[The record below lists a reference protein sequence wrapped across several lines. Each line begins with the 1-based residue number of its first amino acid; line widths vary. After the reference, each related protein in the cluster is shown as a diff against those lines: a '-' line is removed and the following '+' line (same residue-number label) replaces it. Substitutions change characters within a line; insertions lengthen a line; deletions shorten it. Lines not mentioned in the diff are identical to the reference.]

1 MCSASLVR
9 GLLAALLALA
19 SYVGHAAEPSVPAP
33 QGYVTDL
40 AGVLSPDA
48 KARITRLV
56 EGVRAKTGSEI
67 AVLTVPTT
75 APLDDFTYAMKV
87 ADAWKV
93 GSRGQDTGVL
103 IFLATKDRKLRI
115 LTGYGVEGI
124 LPDGLVGAI
133 QDQEMVPA
141 LRAGRYDEAIERGVN
156 AIAQRI
162 LAADEGFKPPQEEN
176 QGIVI
181 PFWVL
186 MLLFLL
192 LFVFLSWLSRF
203 SGGGRGGGSFGRGG
217 GYYGGFPGGF
227 GGGFPGGFGGGGG
240 GFGGFGGGSFGGGGA
255 GRSW

>member
-1 MCSASLVR
+1 GFLPAAPPP
-9 GLLAALLALA
+9 LAPDDWHALGPG
-19 SYVGHAAEPSVPAP
+19 VAAA
-33 QGYVTDL
+33 QGYVTYL
-40 AGVLSPDA
+40 PGRLSPVPNGG
-48 KARITRLV
+48 ITRRV

-75 APLDDFTYAMKV
+75 PPLDDFTFAMKV

-103 IFLATKDRKLRI
+103 VFLATKDRKLRI

-141 LRAGRYDEAIERGVN
+141 LKAGRYDEAIERGVN

-181 PFWVL
+181 SFWVL
-186 MLLFLL
+186 LLLFLL

-240 GFGGFGGGSFGGGGA
+240 GFGGFGGGS
-255 GRSW
+255 

>member
-1 MCSASLVR
+1 MRSAGLVR
-9 GLLAALLALA
+9 GLFAALLALA
-19 SYVGHAAEPSVPAP
+19 SHVGHAAEPAVPAP

-40 AGVLSPDA
+40 AGVLSPETR
-48 KARITRLV
+48 ARITRLV
-56 EGVRAKTGSEI
+56 EGVRVKTGSEI

-75 APLDDFTYAMKV
+75 APLDDFTYAMQV

-103 IFLATKDRKLRI
+103 VFLATKDRKLRI

-133 QDQEMVPA
+133 QDQEMVPS
-141 LRAGRYDEAIERGVN
+141 LKAGRYDDAVERGVT

-162 LAADEGFKPPQEEN
+162 LAANEGSKPPQDQS

-186 MLLFLL
+186 MLLLLL

-227 GGGFPGGFGGGGG
+227 GGGGG

>member
-1 MCSASLVR
+1 M
-9 GLLAALLALA
+9 
-19 SYVGHAAEPSVPAP
+19 
-33 QGYVTDL
+33 Q
-40 AGVLSPDA
+40 
-48 KARITRLV
+48 
-56 EGVRAKTGSEI
+56 
-67 AVLTVPTT
+67 
-75 APLDDFTYAMKV
+75 V

-103 IFLATKDRKLRI
+103 VFLATKDRKLRI

-133 QDQEMVPA
+133 QDQEMVPS
-141 LRAGRYDEAIERGVN
+141 LKAGRYDDAVERGVT

-162 LAADEGFKPPQEEN
+162 LAAKEGFTPPRDES
-176 QGIVI
+176 QGVVI

-186 MLLFLL
+186 VLLLLL

-203 SGGGRGGGSFGRGG
+203 SGGGRGGGTFGRGG
-217 GYYGGFPGGF
+217 GYYGGYPGGF

>member
-1 MCSASLVR
+1 MLFRS
-9 GLLAALLALA
+9 
-19 SYVGHAAEPSVPAP
+19 
-33 QGYVTDL
+33 
-40 AGVLSPDA
+40 
-48 KARITRLV
+48 
-56 EGVRAKTGSEI
+56 
-67 AVLTVPTT
+67 
-75 APLDDFTYAMKV
+75 
-87 ADAWKV
+87 
-93 GSRGQDTGVL
+93 
-103 IFLATKDRKLRI
+103 
-115 LTGYGVEGI
+115 
-124 LPDGLVGAI
+124 
-133 QDQEMVPA
+133 MVPA

-186 MLLFLL
+186 LLLSLL